1 MVAALLIF
9 KVLKYAQRAPVWG
22 NVFPSALLRH
32 SNILNQ
38 SFSSGENFSLPG
50 MSLLLS
56 DLIWMPPP
64 PLIKLLSLASPVAC
78 PPARPGS
85 PGLLSAFTHLNC
97 HFSRPLASPDF
108 GLLGLVTAS
117 SLWFCVSFS
126 KPFCSASSTS
136 NCLSVYSL
144 DGSLPPKALRQV
156 PPPPTRPPFP
166 E

>member
-1 MVAALLIF
+1 MGKCLSQCPSPSFQHPESVLLVGGKF
-9 KVLKYAQRAPVWG
+9 LTARD
-22 NVFPSALLRH
+22 FSASLRSH
-32 SNILNQ
+32 
-38 SFSSGENFSLPG
+38 P
-50 MSLLLS
+50 
-56 DLIWMPPP
+56 DA
-64 PLIKLLSLASPVAC
+64 ASPTNKVAVTGIASC
-78 PPARPGS
+78 IPTPCPGS
-85 PGLLSAFTHLNC
+85 PGLLSAFTHLNS

-144 DGSLPPKALRQV
+144 DGSSPPKALRQV
-156 PPPPTRPPFP
+156 PPPPTRPPFL